1 MILRRSL
8 QKFDRRERKKQKK
21 RAEQED
27 KREKQKK
34 RMEQEDSR
42 EILTV
47 GKTSQKAG
55 RMELL

>member
-27 KREKQKK
+27 KRERKK

-42 EILTV
+42 EILTA

-55 RMELL
+55 RMELF

>member
-27 KREKQKK
+27 KRERKK

-55 RMELL
+55 RMELF

>member
-27 KREKQKK
+27 KRERKK

-47 GKTSQKAG
+47 GKASQKAG
-55 RMELL
+55 RMELF